1 MSDLVGVVTVNVR
14 EKNGFYVA
22 SSKELLGLYIADTDK
37 ERVLADVPNVIR
49 ALLKEKREVS
59 MSRLCRELSLLQKSR
74 QEMIFQTHPAP
85 GLGLRFRKLI
95 GRNGYPPDDGNG
107 VDVSGEI

>member
-49 ALLKEKREVS
+49 ALLKEERGLDVQVVPGTFTPSEIQAGDD
-59 MSRLCRELSLLQKSR
+59 LSNTSSPRPWVAIPKINRPQWV
-74 QEMIFQTHPAP
+74 PA
-85 GLGLRFRKLI
+85 
-95 GRNGYPPDDGNG
+95 
-107 VDVSGEI
+107 